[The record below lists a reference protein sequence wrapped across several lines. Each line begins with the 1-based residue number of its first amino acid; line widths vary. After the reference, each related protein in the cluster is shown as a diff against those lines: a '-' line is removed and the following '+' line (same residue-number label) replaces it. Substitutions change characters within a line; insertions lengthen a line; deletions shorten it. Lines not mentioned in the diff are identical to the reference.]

1 MGGRQQKIQ
10 RELAFMSSAEVKPTA
25 LSDGG
30 TEPSAAGSKPESHAG
45 NSDLLCSTNRLG
57 TDPYAGWCGRGGSRG
72 FPLSRSD
79 AKRLDRA
86 TKPERTEGA
95 AERCGPFD
103 KEIYYA

>member
-45 NSDLLCSTNRLG
+45 NLTCYVLRTALVRTRMPGGVGGGGARL
-57 TDPYAGWCGRGGSRG
+57 PPIPIRCEASGSR
-72 FPLSRSD
+72 D
-79 AKRLDRA
+79 K
-86 TKPERTEGA
+86 TGA
-95 AERCGPFD
+95 H
-103 KEIYYA
+103 

>member
-57 TDPYAGWCGRGGSRG
+57 TDPYAGWCGRGGREASPYPDPGRM
-72 FPLSRSD
+72 PI
-79 AKRLDRA
+79 RA
-86 TKPERTEGA
+86 NLTL
-95 AERCGPFD
+95 
-103 KEIYYA
+103 